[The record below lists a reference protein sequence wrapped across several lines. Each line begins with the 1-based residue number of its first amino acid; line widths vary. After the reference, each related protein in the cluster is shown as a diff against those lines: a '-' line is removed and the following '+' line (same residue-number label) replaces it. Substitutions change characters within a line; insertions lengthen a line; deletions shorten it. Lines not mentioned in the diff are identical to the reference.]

1 MKYGDSLSGLQ
12 IRPEGSPLLIGKE
25 RVMDNHLVIIEMELE
40 GRINELEHVLKELK
54 TRLEI
59 VKRERRKHERLN

>member
-1 MKYGDSLSGLQ
+1 
-12 IRPEGSPLLIGKE
+12 
-25 RVMDNHLVIIEMELE
+25 MDNHLVIIEMELE

-59 VKRERRKHERLN
+59 VKKERQKHERLD